1 MFVRHL
7 AILPD
12 RSIAYFR
19 FSGAMGVQDGVDAF
33 LEYTQ
38 HKDFSPTL
46 TMLTDARGVTVDK
59 SSFKEI
65 FFATVGLAQ
74 HLRKFDEGAK
84 SVIIVDSDT
93 VYGVGRLLEQI
104 LEFTSKIKVHLVL
117 SELEALRHLGLPETS
132 LDDLVMA

>member
-7 AILPD
+7 TVLPEK
-12 RSIAYFR
+12 SIAHFR
-19 FSGAMGVQDGVDAF
+19 FFGEMGVQDGIDAF
-33 LEYTQ
+33 VEYIQ
-38 HKDFSPTL
+38 HPDFSPKL

-74 HLRKFDEGAK
+74 HLRKFDAGAK

-104 LEFTSKIKVHLVL
+104 LEFTSKIKVHMVL
-117 SELEALRHLGLPETS
+117 SEGEALRHLGLPEDS
-132 LDDLVMA
+132 LKDLALA